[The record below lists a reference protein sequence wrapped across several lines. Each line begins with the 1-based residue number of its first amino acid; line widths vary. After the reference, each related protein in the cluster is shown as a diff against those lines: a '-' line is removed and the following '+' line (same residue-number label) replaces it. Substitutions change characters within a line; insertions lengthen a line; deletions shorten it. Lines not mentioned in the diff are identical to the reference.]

1 MATDAENDESVV
13 EKRKLDAEILL
24 QDAQEAMQEKNL
36 EGALDL
42 LREATTLDPDR
53 IELEGYVDMVRT
65 KLLKSY
71 RERIGDV
78 ESTPRLLCE
87 IQSISNLE
95 LTAEAGFLLSLID
108 GATTVD
114 QILSLSGMDAFDA
127 FRILNRLVDAEIAT
141 VDS

>member
-1 MATDAENDESVV
+1 MGSAEKIDEELV

-42 LREATTLDPDR
+42 LRGATELDPDR

-71 RERIGDV
+71 RDRVGDV
-78 ESTPRLLCE
+78 TRVPRLLRE
-87 IQSISNLE
+87 VRAIDDVN
-95 LTAEAGFLLSLID
+95 LTAEAGFLLSLVD
-108 GATTVD
+108 GATSVEE
-114 QILSLSGMDAFDA
+114 ILSLSGMDAFDA
-127 FRILNRLVDAEIAT
+127 YRILNRLLDAGIAT
-141 VDS
+141 VEM